1 VGIAQ
6 AARDEYSAAKHL
18 GVSTRTLRR
27 WIHAGKLQAELRP
40 GPYGQQ
46 YVVPLKQLGAVQL
59 VRDVERVERGREAEA
74 IPLMVED
81 HLRERDDDVRAGMD
95 ALREEVR
102 RAVERIEA
110 GQEALLAG
118 LRALHQVLDDAR
130 HRPSPSDDG

>member
-1 VGIAQ
+1 M
-6 AARDEYSAAKHL
+6 RDEWFTLDKAAKHL

-27 WIHAGKLQAELRP
+27 WIHAGKLQTELRP

-46 YVVPLKQLGAVQL
+46 YLVPLKQLGAVQL

-74 IPLMVED
+74 IPQLVDD
-81 HLRERDDDVRAGMD
+81 HLRQRDDDVLARVE

-110 GQEALLAG
+110 GQDALLAE
-118 LRALHQVLDDAR
+118 LRALRQVLDDAG
-130 HRPSPSDDG
+130 HRSSPSDHG

>member
-1 VGIAQ
+1 MTDEWFSLDK
-6 AARDEYSAAKHL
+6 AATHL

-59 VRDVERVERGREAEA
+59 VRDVERVERGREAAA
-74 IPLMVED
+74 IPQLVED
-81 HLRERDDDVRAGMD
+81 HLRERDDAVRAEMD

-102 RAVERIEA
+102 RAMERIEA
-110 GQEALLAG
+110 GQQALLAE
-118 LRALHQVLDDAR
+118 LRALRQVLDDAR